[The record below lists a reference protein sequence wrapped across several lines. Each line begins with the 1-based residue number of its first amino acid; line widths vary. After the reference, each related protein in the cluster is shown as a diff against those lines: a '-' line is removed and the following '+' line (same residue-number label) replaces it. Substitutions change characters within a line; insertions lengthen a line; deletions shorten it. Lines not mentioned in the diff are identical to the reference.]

1 MIEVGLMT
9 ALAADDN
16 VKSRI
21 SRQGAG
27 LRIYLGRVPQ
37 GVAIDGGTIVVGKIA
52 ADHDYGL
59 TDEAGSVIRTVQV
72 DCYDLTAQDADS
84 LAELV
89 AAVASGAAAIG
100 ATWGD
105 HFVHSS
111 TIESERTEYQKPQ
124 GASDEW
130 RPRDSRDY
138 RVHHS

>member
-9 ALAADDN
+9 ALGADEEIRAR
-16 VKSRI
+16 VSRE
-21 SRQGAG
+21 GAG

-37 GVAIDGGTIVVGKIA
+37 GMKIDGGTIVVSKIG

-59 TDEAGSVIRTVQV
+59 VNEAPSVIRTLQV
-72 DCYDLTAQDADS
+72 DCYDLKPQDADS

-89 AAVASGAAAIG
+89 TTRASGANAIG
-100 ATWGD
+100 AKWGD

-111 TIESERTEYQKPQ
+111 TIESERTEYEKPQ
-124 GASDEW
+124 GGTDDW